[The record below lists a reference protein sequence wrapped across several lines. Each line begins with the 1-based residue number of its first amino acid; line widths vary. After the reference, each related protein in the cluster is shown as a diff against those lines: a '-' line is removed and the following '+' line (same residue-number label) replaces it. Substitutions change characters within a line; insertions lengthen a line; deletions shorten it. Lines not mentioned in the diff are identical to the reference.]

1 MWGNGLKWMFLI
13 IGTTIGAGYASG
25 RELWQFFGAESG
37 LAILIFSL
45 LFMISTFT
53 IMKMSFA
60 QSSHDYLPLLRL
72 LVGKQLTKVYDLMI
86 IVYLFSVTVIML
98 AGGGATLEVFSLPYS
113 FGIILMACFIICLFI
128 WDLKGMTSV
137 NGVLIPVLIIGLV
150 AVLISFLF
158 GQDYSLSLAIAE
170 QGNWPSSL
178 PFTALNILPL
188 IAVLA
193 AIGGE
198 VKSKGEMVIAAVG
211 SAFILGILTFIYNE
225 SLLQVADKM
234 DNYEIP
240 LFAIL
245 QNYPYSVLLFMTIV
259 LWIAIFTTAASG
271 MLGLISRFRQYVNLP
286 SWLLATVLLLFMIP
300 LTSFGFATLV
310 AFLYPLYG
318 VLNLYVLAAILL
330 YAVVERARN

>member
-1 MWGNGLKWMFLI
+1 MWINGLKWMFLI

-37 LAILIFSL
+37 LAIVIFSI
-45 LFMISTFT
+45 LFLISTLT
-53 IMKMSFA
+53 LMRTSF
-60 QSSHDYLPLLRL
+60 SLRTRDYLPLLRL
-72 LVGKQLTKVYDLMI
+72 IVGDQLTKVYDFMI
-86 IVYLFSVTVIML
+86 VLYLFSVTVIML
-98 AGGGATLEVFSLPYS
+98 AGGGATLEVFALPYS
-113 FGIILMACFIICLFI
+113 FGIMLMACLLVCLFI
-128 WDLKGMTSV
+128 WDIKGMTVV

-150 AVLISFLF
+150 AVLMSFLLKH
-158 GQDYSLSLAIAE
+158 DYSLQFSLTD
-170 QGNWPSSL
+170 QNNWSSSL

-198 VKSKGEMVIAAVG
+198 IKTKGEMVIAAVG
-211 SAFILGILTFIYNE
+211 SALILGIITFIYNE

-234 DNYEIP
+234 STYEIP

-245 QNYPYSVLLFMTIV
+245 EDYPSYLLLFMTVI

-286 SWLLATVLLLFMIP
+286 AWLIASFVLLLMIP

-310 AFLYPLYG
+310 SILYPLYG
-318 VLNLYVLAAILL
+318 VLNLYVLASILL
-330 YAVVERARN
+330 YAIMQRVKN